1 MDVGLLQGGNEME
14 ASVVNVPQNGNHAA
28 ESQRS
33 RDPRQ
38 LLPPLGLREYWY
50 PGILEKEVGSRKPE
64 MVTLLGDDV
73 CFFRGKSG
81 KVVAV
86 DNACPHRGAKL
97 SKGHCDF
104 KGTLACFYHG
114 MVFDETGLCI
124 AALGEGPLS
133 PMPGKLRVKVYP
145 TATIKGTV
153 FVWMG
158 SGEPSP
164 LEDNIPEEFLD
175 DKALLFCWTNS
186 WPCNWRPAVE
196 NYADSH
202 VRYVHRNSALM
213 LMRPMLPPSLPMA
226 GRPFRVGKHRLA
238 APGRIG
244 SATQQGRSR
253 WQGRPYQEYFPLLGA
268 KWPKHR
274 WRLLWTW
281 FFTWADKVR
290 YKFRPPFQVS
300 EEWGTGQHLPSV
312 VRLNYGTHMYT
323 RWAIPVTE
331 NETRM
336 FYFHV
341 ARRSTWLGRLHERLQ
356 WHLFHNWAMNKNFSE
371 QDSPG
376 AIDLYYDRP
385 ERLSL
390 SDQQTIEWRKLL
402 LSSPELNLSKPPK
415 TAAEVDEAIA
425 RAGANGASGNGHGN
439 GASGNGNGA
448 NNGNGSHSAAEV
460 EALT

>member
-1 MDVGLLQGGNEME
+1 MVETSTVEIDTNSNG
-14 ASVVNVPQNGNHAA
+14 SNGNGSHASNGNGA
-28 ESQRS
+28 VPTLRRS
-33 RDPRQ
+33 SDLRK

-50 PGILEKEVGSRKPE
+50 PALLEKQVGWRLPE
-64 MVTLLGDDV
+64 MVQLLGEDV
-73 CFFRGKSG
+73 CFFRGKTG

-114 MVFDETGLCI
+114 MVFDETGMCV
-124 AALGEGPLS
+124 AALGEGPQS

-145 TATIKGTV
+145 TETVKGIV

-158 SGEPSP
+158 AGEPVP
-164 LEDNIPEEFLD
+164 IQEDVPEEFFRPEV
-175 DKALLFCWTNS
+175 LLFHWTNS

-213 LMRPMLPPSLPMA
+213 LMRRMLPPSLPMA
-226 GRPFRVGKHRLA
+226 GRPYRVGKHRLA
-238 APGRIG
+238 APGRVG
-244 SATQQGRSR
+244 DARQVRMR
-253 WQGRPYQEYFPLLGA
+253 KDRPYQDFFPLLGE

-274 WRLLWTW
+274 WRLLWSW
-281 FFTWADKVR
+281 FFEWADRVR
-290 YKFRPPFQVS
+290 YKFRPPYQVS

-323 RWAIPVTE
+323 RWAIPVNE

-336 FYFHV
+336 FYFH
-341 ARRSTWLGRLHERLQ
+341 AAKRGTWIGRLHERLQ
-356 WHLFHNWAMNKNFSE
+356 WSLFHNWAMNKNFSE

-376 AIDLYYDRP
+376 AIELYYDRP
-385 ERLSL
+385 ERLSV
-390 SDQQTIEWRKLL
+390 SDQQTIEWRKML
-402 LSSPELNLSKPPK
+402 LSARGLELRKRAEPKAPAADTARESDEIEPLAIPETP
-415 TAAEVDEAIA
+415 AEPV
-425 RAGANGASGNGHGN
+425 AG
-439 GASGNGNGA
+439 
-448 NNGNGSHSAAEV
+448 
-460 EALT
+460 

>member
-1 MDVGLLQGGNEME
+1 ME
-14 ASVVNVPQNGNHAA
+14 TSTVTDPSSGSHAMNGNGNGNL
-28 ESQRS
+28 RS
-33 RDPRQ
+33 RDARQ
-38 LLPPLGLREYWY
+38 LLPLLGLREFWY
-50 PGILEKEVGSRKPE
+50 PAILEKKVTSRKPE
-64 MVTLLGDDV
+64 MVTMLGEDI
-73 CFFRGKSG
+73 CLFRGKSG
-81 KVVAV
+81 QVVAL

-114 MVFDETGLCI
+114 MVFDETGLCV
-124 AALGEGPLS
+124 AALGEGPDS
-133 PMPGKLRVKVYP
+133 PMPGKLRAKTYP
-145 TATIKGTV
+145 TATVKGIV

-158 SGEPSP
+158 AGKPAPIE
-164 LEDNIPEEFLD
+164 ENVPEEFFD
-175 DKALLFCWTNS
+175 DDALLFCWTNS

-226 GRPFRVGKHRLA
+226 GRPFRVGSHRLA

-244 SATQQGRSR
+244 SATQRDR
-253 WQGRPYQEYFPLLGA
+253 NKGRPYQDYFPLLGA
-268 KWPKHR
+268 RWPKHR
-274 WRLLWTW
+274 WRLMWTW
-281 FFTWADKVR
+281 FFEWCDRIR
-290 YKFRPPFQVS
+290 YKFRRPFQIS
-300 EEWGTGQHLPSV
+300 DEWGTGQHLPSV

-341 ARRSTWLGRLHERLQ
+341 ARRATWLGRLHERVQ
-356 WHLFHNWAMNKNFSE
+356 WTLFHNWAMNKNFSE

-385 ERLSL
+385 ERMTV

-402 LSSPELNLSKPPK
+402 LSAPELNLSKPPR
-415 TAAEVDEAIA
+415 TADEVEETIA
-425 RAGANGASGNGHGN
+425 RVGIPGKSHNGNGRK
-439 GASGNGNGA
+439 GNGNA
-448 NNGNGSHSAAEV
+448 THAEPWGEV
-460 EALT
+460 VTHA